1 MGIAGMF
8 IVTCLSYWSDV
19 MGSGSYAW
27 PLDDVPEPCVWR
39 GSNNSKSRCLEAI
52 NRELLRQNVLPDLL
66 DVPESSFVAG
76 EQRWQ
81 S

>member
-1 MGIAGMF
+1 
-8 IVTCLSYWSDV
+8 

-39 GSNNSKSRCLEAI
+39 GLSNSKNKCLEAI
-52 NRELLRQNVLPDLL
+52 QSKIIRQNVLPDVL

>member
-1 MGIAGMF
+1 
-8 IVTCLSYWSDV
+8 

-52 NRELLRQNVLPDLL
+52 HRELLLQNVLPDVL
-66 DVPESSFVAG
+66 DVWESSFVTG

-81 S
+81 R

>member
-1 MGIAGMF
+1 
-8 IVTCLSYWSDV
+8 

-52 NRELLRQNVLPDLL
+52 HRELLRQNVLPDLL